1 MHIYVDTITGKTVKS
16 LIELENLKPS
26 VIKTQQV
33 PKDSNI
39 LVIRRALGDTLMLF
53 PALEMWWKD
62 RKKPNLTFA
71 TDYWL
76 IELAQRQKF
85 ITRVTD
91 FKTVIKEEFDEI
103 YWLEGEVDFLPI
115 NKRKHRTL
123 LFADRLYE
131 IWSEQTKG
139 EHSYNKNKIS
149 VKDYFKLTRK
159 ERKHA
164 KNMLLQHGWDGKT
177 PLIALGPMT
186 KSQFRSWS
194 KETTLMSIL
203 PDYKFVILHDKRID
217 DINFHNAIN
226 LTGMTNIFELAGI
239 LKTVDMALVPDS
251 GIMHVA
257 AQVGTPTIA
266 IFGRV
271 IPPRN
276 RIAYYKNV
284 IPIESSCPFTKTYCY
299 DSQFNNCSNT
309 DSYRQCMEIITPEF
323 IVERIKK
330 LIKNV

>member
-1 MHIYVDTITGKTVKS
+1 MHIYIDTITGETIKS
-16 LIELENLKPS
+16 LVELENLKPS

-33 PKDSNI
+33 PEDSNI

-85 ITRVTD
+85 ISHVTD
-91 FKTVIKEEFDEI
+91 FKNVIKEEFDEI
-103 YWLEGEVDFLPI
+103 YWLEGEVDFLAI

-139 EHSYNKNKIS
+139 EHTYNEKNIS
-149 VKDYFKLTRK
+149 VKDYFKLTRQ
-159 ERKHA
+159 ERKDA
-164 KNMLLQHGWDGKT
+164 KTMLLQNGWDGKT

-186 KSQFRSWS
+186 KSRFRPWGQ
-194 KETTLMSIL
+194 ETTLMRIL
-203 PDYKFVILHDKRID
+203 PDYKFVILHDQRID
-217 DINFHNAIN
+217 GINFHNAIN

-239 LKTVDMALVPDS
+239 LKAADMVLVPDS

-271 IPPRN
+271 IPPTN
-276 RIAYYKNV
+276 RITYYKNV
-284 IPIESSCPFTKTYCY
+284 IPIESSCPFTETYCY
-299 DSQFNNCSNT
+299 DSQFNDCSHT
-309 DSYRQCMEIITPEF
+309 DSYRQCMKIITPEF
-323 IVERIKK
+323 IAKHIQQIVENR
-330 LIKNV
+330 